1 MTLRSHDH
9 DVLGA
14 DGAGDDGIAPE
25 RIRAALDTAS
35 SGGPLSVEEVTALL
49 ASSGEQLT
57 ELQSIA
63 AALRDAGLAEAGRAG
78 QVSYSRKVFIPL
90 TRLCRDRCH
99 YCTFVTIPGKL
110 ARAGQGMYLEL
121 DEVVDIARKGAAL
134 GCKEALFTLGD
145 RPEDRWSQA
154 GEWLAERGYS
164 STLDYVRAAAIA
176 VLRET
181 GLLPHLNPGVMSVA
195 EMTALR
201 PVAPSMGMM
210 LETTSRRL
218 FTEKGQPHYGS
229 PDKDPLVRLQ
239 VLRDAGAARIP
250 FTTGILVGIGET
262 PTERAESIIAIDEIA
277 RSGGHIQEVIV
288 QNFRAKPD
296 TAMRS
301 TPDAEMTEFLA
312 AVATAR
318 VVLGAQM
325 RIQAPP
331 NLVSAA
337 ECEALVASGI
347 DDWGGVSPL
356 TPDHV
361 NPERPWPNLDTLAQL
376 TAGAGFTLT
385 ERLTA
390 QPRYI
395 LGAGWIDESLS
406 GHVAALSDSRSGL
419 ASGDYP
425 QPRQWQEPLPVR

>member
-1 MTLRSHDH
+1 MPSMSMVEALDAAMSAEVTDVEVASTLLSAS
-9 DVLGA
+9 GA
-14 DGAGDDGIAPE
+14 DLH
-25 RIRAALDTAS
+25 AL
-35 SGGPLSVEEVTALL
+35 
-49 ASSGEQLT
+49 QR
-57 ELQSIA
+57 IA
-63 AALRDAGLAEAGRAG
+63 ADLRDEGLAAAGRSG
-78 QVSYSRKVFIPL
+78 QVTYSRKVFIPL
-90 TRLCRDRCH
+90 TTLCRDRCH

-110 ARAGQGMYLEL
+110 ARAGAGMYLEL
-121 DEVVDIARKGAAL
+121 DEVVDIARKGAEL

-145 RPEDRWSQA
+145 RPEDRWPQA
-154 GEWLAERGYS
+154 AQWLSERGYT
-164 STLDYVRAAAIA
+164 STLDYLRAAAIA
-176 VLRET
+176 VLSRT
-181 GLLPHLNPGVMSVA
+181 GLLPHLNPGVMSA
-195 EMTALR
+195 EEMTALR

-218 FTEKGQPHYGS
+218 FTGKGMPHYGS

-239 VLRDAGAARIP
+239 VLRDAGAVGIP
-250 FTTGILVGIGET
+250 FTTGILVGIGESL
-262 PTERAESIIAIDEIA
+262 PERAQSLLAMAEIA
-277 RSGGHIQEVIV
+277 AAGGHIQEVIV

-296 TAMRS
+296 TAMRG

-318 VVLGAQM
+318 IVLGRHM

-337 ECEALVASGI
+337 ECEALIASGV

-361 NPERPWPNLDTLAQL
+361 NPERPWPNLDALADL

-390 QPRYI
+390 QPPYI
-395 LGAGWIDESLS
+395 LDASSWIDPALHE
-406 GHVAALSDSRSGL
+406 HVAALSDPHSGL
-419 ASGDYP
+419 AADRIPS
-425 QPRQWQEPLPVR
+425 PRTWSAVA

>member
-1 MTLRSHDH
+1 MPSMSM
-9 DVLGA
+9 A
-14 DGAGDDGIAPE
+14 
-25 RIRAALDTAS
+25 AALDAATTTEITDVEVVSTLLSAS
-35 SGGPLSVEEVTALL
+35 GADLHAL
-49 ASSGEQLT
+49 QR
-57 ELQSIA
+57 IA
-63 AALRDAGLAEAGRAG
+63 ADLRDEGLAAVGRSR
-78 QVSYSRKVFIPL
+78 QVTYSRKVFIPL
-90 TRLCRDRCH
+90 TKLCRDRCH

-110 ARAGQGMYLEL
+110 ARAGAGMYLEL
-121 DEVVDIARKGAAL
+121 DEVVDIARRGAEL

-145 RPEDRWSQA
+145 RPEDRWPQA
-154 GEWLAERGYS
+154 AQWLSERGYT

-176 VLRET
+176 VLSQT
-181 GLLPHLNPGVMSVA
+181 GLLPHLNPGVMSA
-195 EMTALR
+195 EEMTTLR

-218 FTEKGQPHYGS
+218 FTEKGMPHYGS

-239 VLRDAGAARIP
+239 VLRDAGALGIP
-250 FTTGILVGIGET
+250 FTTGILVGIGESL
-262 PTERAESIIAIDEIA
+262 TERAQSLLAMAEIA
-277 RSGGHIQEVIV
+277 AAGRHIQEVIV

-296 TAMRS
+296 TAMRG

-318 VVLGAQM
+318 IVLGRHM

-337 ECEALVASGI
+337 ECEALIASGV

-361 NPERPWPNLDTLAQL
+361 NPERPWPNLDVLADL

-390 QPRYI
+390 QPPYI
-395 LGAGWIDESLS
+395 LDASSWIDPALHD
-406 GHVAALSDSRSGL
+406 HVAALSDQHSGL
-419 ASGDYP
+419 AADRIPS
-425 QPRQWQEPLPVR
+425 PRTWSAVA

>member
-1 MTLRSHDH
+1 MPSMSM
-9 DVLGA
+9 A
-14 DGAGDDGIAPE
+14 
-25 RIRAALDTAS
+25 AALDAATTTEITDVEVVSTLLSAS
-35 SGGPLSVEEVTALL
+35 GADLHAL
-49 ASSGEQLT
+49 QR
-57 ELQSIA
+57 IA
-63 AALRDAGLAEAGRAG
+63 ADLRDEGLAAVGRSG
-78 QVSYSRKVFIPL
+78 QVTYSRKVFIPL
-90 TRLCRDRCH
+90 TKLCRDRCH

-110 ARAGQGMYLEL
+110 ARAGAGMYLEL
-121 DEVVDIARKGAAL
+121 DEVVDIARRGAEL

-145 RPEDRWSQA
+145 RPEDRWPQA
-154 GEWLAERGYS
+154 AQWLSERGYT

-176 VLRET
+176 VLSQT
-181 GLLPHLNPGVMSVA
+181 GLLPHLNPGVMSA
-195 EMTALR
+195 EEMTALR

-218 FTEKGQPHYGS
+218 FTEKGMPHYGS

-239 VLRDAGAARIP
+239 VLRDAGALGIP
-250 FTTGILVGIGET
+250 FTTGILVGIGESL
-262 PTERAESIIAIDEIA
+262 TERAQSLLAMAEIA
-277 RSGGHIQEVIV
+277 AAGGHIQEVIV

-296 TAMRS
+296 TAMRG

-318 VVLGAQM
+318 IVLGPHM

-337 ECEALVASGI
+337 ACEALIASGV

-361 NPERPWPNLDTLAQL
+361 NPERPWPNLDVLADL

-390 QPRYI
+390 QPPYI
-395 LGAGWIDESLS
+395 LDASSWIDPALHD
-406 GHVAALSDSRSGL
+406 HVAALSDPDSGL
-419 ASGDYP
+419 AADRIPS
-425 QPRQWQEPLPVR
+425 PRTWPAVA

>member
-1 MTLRSHDH
+1 MPSMSM
-9 DVLGA
+9 A
-14 DGAGDDGIAPE
+14 
-25 RIRAALDTAS
+25 AALDAATTTEITDVEVVSTLLSAS
-35 SGGPLSVEEVTALL
+35 GADLHAL
-49 ASSGEQLT
+49 QR
-57 ELQSIA
+57 IA
-63 AALRDAGLAEAGRAG
+63 ADLRDEGLAAVGRSG
-78 QVSYSRKVFIPL
+78 QVTYSRKVFIPL
-90 TRLCRDRCH
+90 TKLCRDRCH

-110 ARAGQGMYLEL
+110 ARAGAGMYLEL
-121 DEVVDIARKGAAL
+121 DEVVDIARRGAEL

-145 RPEDRWSQA
+145 RPEDRWPQA
-154 GEWLAERGYS
+154 AQWLSERGYT

-176 VLRET
+176 VLSHT
-181 GLLPHLNPGVMSVA
+181 GLLPHLNPGVMSA
-195 EMTALR
+195 EEMTALR

-218 FTEKGQPHYGS
+218 FTEKGMPHYGS

-239 VLRDAGAARIP
+239 VLRDAGALGIP
-250 FTTGILVGIGET
+250 FTTGILVGIGESL
-262 PTERAESIIAIDEIA
+262 TERAQSLLAMAEIA
-277 RSGGHIQEVIV
+277 AAGGHIQEVIV

-296 TAMRS
+296 TAMRG

-318 VVLGAQM
+318 IVLGPHM

-337 ECEALVASGI
+337 ECEALIASGV

-361 NPERPWPNLDTLAQL
+361 NPERPWPNLDVLADL

-390 QPRYI
+390 QPPYI
-395 LGAGWIDESLS
+395 LDASSWIDPALHE
-406 GHVAALSDSRSGL
+406 HVVALSDPHSGL
-419 ASGDYP
+419 AADRIPS
-425 QPRQWQEPLPVR
+425 PRAWSSVA